1 MCIIAIQPKGIKI
14 KENILRNCWESNNDG
29 AGIMYVENNKI
40 IVQRELH
47 DFNEFMR
54 IKRNADKT
62 NGNIVI
68 HFRIATSGGIN
79 EKNLHP
85 FKVNESVYF
94 CHNGILDI
102 DVPANSPIN
111 DTQIFNNYFMKG
123 LPVDFVN
130 NSSTMQLLEYSI
142 GTRNKFVFLDITG
155 QFHILNERAG
165 RWDNGIWYSNDSYK
179 RDIYS
184 NYPKFSK
191 NAPFDALDIDE
202 DEDTDFC
209 VCESCDDIV
218 NVDDIQYDNYFD
230 IMICKKCKDS
240 ILEYSLK

>member
-1 MCIIAIQPKGIKI
+1 
-14 KENILRNCWESNNDG
+14 
-29 AGIMYVENNKI
+29 
-40 IVQRELH
+40 
-47 DFNEFMR
+47 
-54 IKRNADKT
+54 
-62 NGNIVI
+62 
-68 HFRIATSGGIN
+68 
-79 EKNLHP
+79 
-85 FKVNESVYF
+85 
-94 CHNGILDI
+94 
-102 DVPANSPIN
+102 
-111 DTQIFNNYFMKG
+111 MKG

-142 GTRNKFVFLDITG
+142 GDRNKFVFLDITG

-218 NVDDIQYDNYFD
+218 NVDDIQYDTYFD

>member
-1 MCIIAIQPKGIKI
+1 MCIIAIQPIGTKI

-29 AGIMYVENNKI
+29 AGIMYVENGKI

-47 DFNEFMR
+47 NFNEFMR
-54 IKRNADKT
+54 IKRNADRIG
-62 NGNIVI
+62 GNIVI

-85 FKVNESVYF
+85 FKINESIYF

-102 DVPANSPIN
+102 DVPINSPIN

-130 NSSTMQLLEYSI
+130 NNAIMQLLEYSI
-142 GTRNKFVFLDITG
+142 GDRNKFVFLDSSG
-155 QFHILNERAG
+155 QFHVLNERAG
-165 RWDNGIWYSNDSYK
+165 KWDNGIWYSNESYK
-179 RDIYS
+179 RYPTYGYS
-184 NYPKFSK
+184 KYNKKSIFEPIEEE
-191 NAPFDALDIDE
+191 LE
-202 DEDTDFC
+202 TTEFC

-218 NVDDIQYDNYFD
+218 DINDIKYDNYFD
-230 IMICKKCKDS
+230 IMICENCKES
-240 ILEYSLK
+240 ILDSQLK